1 MMNQETPLRGEV
13 SDIGYS
19 ILDGVDGVVLGD
31 TTAEGLYGEQST
43 EALSRCIAEAEKTID
58 YKQCFTYLRKSGKA
72 A

>member
-31 TTAEGLYGEQST
+31 TTAEGLYGE
-43 EALSRCIAEAEKTID
+43 
-58 YKQCFTYLRKSGKA
+58 
-72 A
+72 